1 MDYIFYISVLSATL
15 CIALC
20 LLALFFLLLGDL
32 LHVRG
37 LQALQLLT
45 LRLEQTLVPH
55 DHVVELLPR
64 YQDVIEF
71 LESFVL
77 LVHHAEDPEA
87 VALDLLNEVAVE
99 GQDLEG
105 REVLQLADLFQ
116 VGDIVSMEVDGLQV
130 GELEKLDVD
139 VLKVVVGQVK
149 PFEVRRAVHNVLE
162 CLWEGLD
169 GADLIVIEEERCAD
183 ELNLLLSL
191 ILGLAIGI
199 IGFAATQSTP
209 NILVCLE

>member
-1 MDYIFYISVLSATL
+1 MLSATL

-20 LLALFFLLLGDL
+20 LFALFLLLLGDL

-37 LQALQLLT
+37 LQALQLLA

-64 YQDVIEF
+64 YQDVVEF
-71 LESFVL
+71 LECLVL

-87 VALDLLNEVAVE
+87 VALDLLDEVAVE

-116 VGDIVSMEVDGLQV
+116 VGDIVAVEVDGLQV

-139 VLKVVVGQVK
+139 VLQVVVGEVE

-162 CLWEGLD
+162 RLWKGLEG
-169 GADLIVIEEERCAD
+169 ANLIVIEEEGCAD
-183 ELNLLLSL
+183 ELHFLLSL

-199 IGFAATQSTP
+199 IGFAATHSTP
-209 NILVCLE
+209 NILVCLERNIEVR

>member
-20 LLALFFLLLGDL
+20 LLVLFLLLLGDL

-37 LQALQLLT
+37 LQALQLLA

-64 YQDVIEF
+64 YQDIVEF

-87 VALDLLNEVAVE
+87 VALDLLDEIAVE

-116 VGDIVSMEVDGLQV
+116 VGDIVAVQVDGLQV
-130 GELEKLDVD
+130 GKLEKLDVD
-139 VLKVVVGQVK
+139 VLQIVVGEVE
-149 PFEVRRAVHNVLE
+149 PFKVRWSVHNVLE
-162 CLWEGLD
+162 RLWKGLEGT
-169 GADLIVIEEERCAD
+169 DLIVIEE
-183 ELNLLLSL
+183 
-191 ILGLAIGI
+191 
-199 IGFAATQSTP
+199 
-209 NILVCLE
+209 